1 MFYYVG
7 EFVRQEAVMDLGL
20 KNRVALVTGAGSQ
33 IGFGHEIALLL
44 AREGCGAIAVTDVDQ
59 PGCEKTAEAVRQLGC
74 RSIAAGADITI
85 KDQVAGMVQKVIAEF
100 GRIDILCNVAGA
112 ILHKDNT
119 PLDQQNETAWERQVR
134 LNLFGTMLVT
144 QAVLPGMRERR
155 YGVIVN
161 IGSGSTHQYGM
172 GVGMY
177 AISKAAIDTF
187 TKQLATAE
195 AKNGIRVNCVAPG
208 PAPTNFGAALREGMP
223 APTEEQTRA
232 RREAM
237 AKTMPLGRSGTAAD
251 IAYVTAFLASDLT
264 GYVTGQVWHVSGG
277 SVM

>member
-1 MFYYVG
+1 
-7 EFVRQEAVMDLGL
+7 MDLGF
-20 KNRVALVTGAGSQ
+20 KGKVALVSGAGSQ
-33 IGFGHEIALLL
+33 IGFGREIALLL
-44 AREGCGAIAVTDVDQ
+44 AKEGCEAVAVTDINLGDVR
-59 PGCEKTAEAVRQLGC
+59 KTAESVEGLGTKSIAVRADVT
-74 RSIAAGADITI
+74 SVDEVAA
-85 KDQVAGMVQKVIAEF
+85 MVKKVVDEYE
-100 GRIDILCNVAGA
+100 RIDILCNVAGA
-112 ILHKDNT
+112 ILHRDNT
-119 PLDQQNETAWERQVR
+119 PLEEQKEEGWKRQID

-144 QAVLPGMRERR
+144 RAVLPHMKQQK

-161 IGSGSTHQYGM
+161 IGSGSTRQYGM

-187 TKQLATAE
+187 TKQLAMTE

-223 APTEEQTRA
+223 TPSADEVKA

-237 AKTMPLGRSGTAAD
+237 AKTMPLGRIGTAPD
-251 IAYVTAFLASDLT
+251 VAYATAFLASELT
-264 GYVTGQVWHVSGG
+264 SYVTGQVFHVSGG

>member
-1 MFYYVG
+1 
-7 EFVRQEAVMDLGL
+7 MDLQFGS
-20 KNRVALVTGAGSQ
+20 KVALVTGAGSQ
-33 IGFGHEIALLL
+33 IGFGKEIAVLL
-44 AREGCGAIAVTDVDQ
+44 AREGCAAVAVTDIKLDDVR
-59 PGCEKTAEAVRQLGC
+59 KTAEAVNSLNC
-74 RSIAAGADITI
+74 RSAAFMADITNE
-85 KDQVAGMVQKVIAEF
+85 DEVGAMVRRVVDEY

-112 ILHKDNT
+112 ILHKDNM
-119 PLDQQNETAWERQVR
+119 PLDEQKEEVWDRQIR

-144 QAVLPGMRERR
+144 QAVLPHMRERK

-161 IGSGSTHQYGM
+161 IGSGSTHQYAM

-187 TKQLATAE
+187 SKQLAMAE

-208 PAPTNFGAALREGMP
+208 PAPTNFGAVLREGMP
-223 APTEEQTRA
+223 PQTEEQMKT

-237 AKTMPLGRSGTAAD
+237 ARTMPLGRIGTAAD
-251 IAYVTAFLASDLT
+251 VAHVTIFLASDLT

>member
-1 MFYYVG
+1 
-7 EFVRQEAVMDLGL
+7 MDLGL
-20 KNRVALVTGAGSQ
+20 KERVALVTGAGSQ

-44 AREGCGAIAVTDVDQ
+44 AREGCGAIAVTDIDL
-59 PGCEKTAEAVRQLGC
+59 PGAEQTAQAVRKLGR
-74 RSIAAGADITI
+74 RSIAVAADVTNREQVGAL
-85 KDQVAGMVQKVIAEF
+85 VARALGEF

-119 PLDQQNETAWERQVR
+119 PLDLQNETAWERQIR

-144 QAVLPGMRERR
+144 QAVLPGMRERH

-161 IGSGSTHQYGM
+161 IGSGSTHQYSM

-223 APTEEQTRA
+223 PRTEEQIKA
-232 RREAM
+232 GREAM
-237 AKTMPLGRSGTAAD
+237 ARSMPVGRIGTAAD

-264 GYVTGQVWHVSGG
+264 GYVTGQIWHVSGG